1 MQPSSSPPRRLGPV
15 GILLRILGAAAL
27 GVALAAV
34 AEYLSFVGRGSW
46 LNLVVW
52 GLIGLALGALSKRWS
67 TAIWVDAVVGFAIV
81 FTYSVLGYQ
90 GAAPLIGALLPFAL
104 IALVGAAGM
113 AVAGAAGFGIR
124 KLVTRG
130 ARIGSSGQPL

>member
-1 MQPSSSPPRRLGPV
+1 MQPSPPRLNAGGV
-15 GILLRILGAAAL
+15 ALRILAAAAL

-34 AEYLSFVGRGSW
+34 AEYLFFVGRGSW

-52 GLIGLALGALSKRWS
+52 GVVGLALGALSKRWS

-90 GAAPLIGALLPFAL
+90 GAGPIIGALAPFAL

-113 AVAGAAGFGIR
+113 AASGAAGFALR

-130 ARIGSSGQPL
+130 RRPD

>member
-1 MQPSSSPPRRLGPV
+1 MQQPPSRLGAAGV
-15 GILLRILGAAAL
+15 ALRILGAVAL

-34 AEYLSFVGRGSW
+34 AEYLFFVGRGSS

-52 GLIGLALGALSKRWS
+52 GVVGLAVGALSRRWS

-90 GAAPLIGALLPFAL
+90 GAAPLLGALVPFAG
-104 IALVGAAGM
+104 IALVGAVGM
-113 AVAGAAGFGIR
+113 AAAGAAGFAVRRLI
-124 KLVTRG
+124 TRN
-130 ARIGSSGQPL
+130 RRSS

>member
-1 MQPSSSPPRRLGPV
+1 MQPSPSRTSAAGV
-15 GILLRILGAAAL
+15 ALRILGAAAL
-27 GVALAAV
+27 GIALAAV
-34 AEYLSFVGRGSW
+34 AEYLFFVGRGSW

-52 GLIGLALGALSKRWS
+52 GVVGLAIGALSTRWS

-90 GAAPLIGALLPFAL
+90 GVAPLVGALAPFAA

-113 AVAGAAGFGIR
+113 AAAGAAGFGLR
-124 KLVTRG
+124 RLMARG
-130 ARIGSSGQPL
+130 RRPA